1 MMYNIYCKQLEEYVA
16 ILAAGTND
24 LVTWKC
30 SHCAISAR
38 HSGNSCSMNLFL
50 LFSTQ
55 QNINLFFLTAIL
67 V

>member
-1 MMYNIYCKQLEEYVA
+1 MYNIYCKQLEEYVA

-38 HSGNSCSMNLFL
+38 HSGNSCSM
-50 LFSTQ
+50 
-55 QNINLFFLTAIL
+55 
-67 V
+67 